1 MMWTLTL
8 PDGSTVTEASL
19 RHGEHTAIY
28 ALVSEQQPHREVDL
42 DPLHCPICR
51 SAHLALLAGT
61 RLGVDVMAEQV
72 RIGGLSRDQVLA
84 LVHVETPTGT

>member
-1 MMWTLTL
+1 MWTLTL
-8 PDGSTVTEASL
+8 PDGTTVTETSL

-28 ALVSEQQPHREVDL
+28 ALVCEQQAHREIDL

-61 RLGVDVMAEQV
+61 RCGVDVMAEQV
-72 RIGGLSRDQVLA
+72 RLGGMSRDEVLA
-84 LVHVETPTGT
+84 LVHVAAPG